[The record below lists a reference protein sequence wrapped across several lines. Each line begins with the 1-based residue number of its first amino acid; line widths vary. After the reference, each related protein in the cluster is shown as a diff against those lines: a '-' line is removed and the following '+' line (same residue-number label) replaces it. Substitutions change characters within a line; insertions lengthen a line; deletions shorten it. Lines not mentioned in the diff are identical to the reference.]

1 MVSNKLRSPVYLLF
15 ATLASL
21 MFLAVIGYLAFE
33 HIVDAVSDP
42 RLQPGQALS
51 IDVLYGIF
59 GNAAFYSAITLFGLV
74 CLISMLI
81 GAFAKSSPVIL
92 CSSVFLGLAGAM
104 SAVVYFVGFDFA
116 SLSKIF
122 DFSSVS
128 LSSLRIPGYLIG
140 YGAVLLFGLF
150 TIIACNASGRSPLS
164 VALGVIAFIAGLAAT
179 GLFIPYQELI
189 KDFESFIRL
198 DGLFLLFIALLP
210 TLSGIA
216 VLGLSCYRAKAIY
229 EEPEGEAMP
238 SVTL

>member
-1 MVSNKLRSPVYLLF
+1 MVSNKLRSPVYLIF

-21 MFLAVIGYLAFE
+21 MFLAVIGYIAFE
-33 HIVDAVSDP
+33 HIVDAISDM
-42 RLQPGQALS
+42 RLQSGEPITINL
-51 IDVLYGIF
+51 LYEVF
-59 GNAAFYSAITLFGLV
+59 GNAAFSSAIALFGLV
-74 CLISMLI
+74 CLVSLLI

-92 CSSVFLGLAGAM
+92 LSSLFLGVSGAM
-104 SAVVYFVGFDFA
+104 SVAVYFVGFDFA

-128 LSSLRIPGYLIG
+128 LSSLRTPGYLIG

-164 VALGVIAFIAGLAAT
+164 VTLGVIAFIAGLAAT
-179 GLFIPYQELI
+179 GLFIPYEELI

-198 DGLFLLFIALLP
+198 DGLFLLFVALLP
-210 TLSGIA
+210 TLTGIA

-229 EEPEGEAMP
+229 EEPEVEAMP
-238 SVTL
+238 LVTL